1 MKRRRLAIFAA
12 LFVGS
17 LLVPLAVSEAQVSR
31 SGQAEAVPSED
42 YRIGLEDTLTIVVW
56 KNETLSRP
64 VTVRPDGKISLPLV
78 NDIQAAGLTPSQLRT
93 EITRR
98 LTEFMPTPE
107 VSVMVNEVRSFKIS
121 VLGEVQK
128 PGRYDLRSRTTVLD
142 ALALAGGFK
151 DFASPNKIVILRS
164 IGKTTQR
171 LPFNYKRAIAP
182 GGEGDNFELLPNDVI
197 LVP

>member
-1 MKRRRLAIFAA
+1 MKRGHLSIF
-12 LFVGS
+12 VT
-17 LLVPLAVSEAQVSR
+17 LLVGWLLVGPATAQGPAAGTAR
-31 SGQAEAVPSED
+31 PTADED
-42 YRIGLEDTLTIVVW
+42 YRIGPEDALTIVVW

-64 VTVRPDGKISLPLV
+64 VTVRPDGRISLPLL
-78 NDIQAAGLTPSQLRT
+78 NDLQAAGLTPAELRD
-93 EITRR
+93 EIAKR
-98 LTEFMPTPE
+98 LSEFMPTPE
-107 VSVMVNEVRSFKIS
+107 VSVIVNEVRSFKIS